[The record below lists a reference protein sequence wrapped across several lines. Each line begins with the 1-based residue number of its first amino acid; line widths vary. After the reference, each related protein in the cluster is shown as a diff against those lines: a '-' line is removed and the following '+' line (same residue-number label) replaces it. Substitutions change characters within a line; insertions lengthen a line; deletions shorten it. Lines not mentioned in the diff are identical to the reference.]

1 MSLLSLVSYYVV
13 IVRGA
18 AYDFNAGVPAPAIFS
33 LLFVFCGIASL
44 PGLHRF
50 IGLRRGE
57 MLTVYAMLMAGGPMV
72 SWGTLAWML
81 PHSVI
86 QRYMAG
92 ALPDWE
98 KTLVHLIPQWFSP
111 SDPAAVQ
118 SFFLGQASVP
128 WALWWK
134 PLAAS
139 TSFMVGLLAAEWCLL
154 ALLQQ
159 QWIRHE
165 RLSFPLAQIP
175 LYVIQEKRGGRG
187 TTGLPVAL
195 VFWAGVLGSFGLGL
209 MRQVSAWYPSIPTIP
224 ESVVLVGYEAVGP
237 RAGLGEIALLL
248 SPWMVAIAY
257 LIPKELS
264 FSCWLFW
271 WVRVGLTVVAISFGA
286 EPLRPED
293 WFGSFF
299 PAPAWQGVGSLVALG
314 AWTAWIGRR
323 HLGHALR
330 TAITGRPAGGDATE
344 PMPYRAA
351 VIGFVLAL
359 LSLTALCWA
368 AGCRAWVALVFVTAI
383 VLYHVVWARLRAE
396 TGLGMLSFPLWVND
410 AMIESVGS
418 KAYRAEEIVAIISA
432 RWAYYS
438 GSGRAMEIFSG
449 NAIESLKVADEA
461 LIHRCRMSLAMGA
474 AFLLALGLGVFTMMT
489 GIYHHGFYSGLRVG
503 TATGPWLGEQ
513 LRLDGARV
521 FSYLNQPT
529 SLDANA
535 LAGALGG
542 AAATLILGI
551 LRLRFWWFPLHP
563 IGYLAANTYALSY
576 LWSSFVIGWLAKTLV
591 TRYGGL
597 RLYRHTLPL
606 AVGLIAG
613 DLLNVTLWACVN
625 ALVRGGA

>member
-383 VLYHVVWARLRAE
+383 VLYHVVWAR
-396 TGLGMLSFPLWVND
+396 
-410 AMIESVGS
+410 
-418 KAYRAEEIVAIISA
+418 
-432 RWAYYS
+432 
-438 GSGRAMEIFSG
+438 
-449 NAIESLKVADEA
+449 
-461 LIHRCRMSLAMGA
+461 
-474 AFLLALGLGVFTMMT
+474 
-489 GIYHHGFYSGLRVG
+489 
-503 TATGPWLGEQ
+503 
-513 LRLDGARV
+513 V